1 MKFLGFSSLE
11 FEIRVC
17 SRNNCVCFNE
27 GKSIQVVWKSCNEN
41 NENRRKFKKKP
52 YRSFFQRMF
61 LIHDIKL
68 ASLKRLKE
76 KLFVKEDLTN
86 SEYEITRILYFI
98 RLKKNQ
104 DLSSPRS

>member
-1 MKFLGFSSLE
+1 
-11 FEIRVC
+11 
-17 SRNNCVCFNE
+17 
-27 GKSIQVVWKSCNEN
+27 
-41 NENRRKFKKKP
+41 
-52 YRSFFQRMF
+52 MF

>member
-1 MKFLGFSSLE
+1 MKTFALE
-11 FEIRVC
+11 IIVFVSTR
-17 SRNNCVCFNE
+17 
-27 GKSIQVVWKSCNEN
+27 
-41 NENRRKFKKKP
+41 ENRSKLYGKVVTKITKIGESLKKKR